1 MDDPQNQNQGGKEV
15 QWFQKQT
22 VMTGE
27 QQLNMTLAQTLT
39 MQGPSMS
46 ALKRFCAHMS
56 AVTAFVSPQTQTSP
70 IKQQNTIFDQST
82 PPRTKTFVDSATSP
96 FEKSSSRSVNNVILP
111 LTKEQSLF

>member
-1 MDDPQNQNQGGKEV
+1 
-15 QWFQKQT
+15 
-22 VMTGE
+22 
-27 QQLNMTLAQTLT
+27 
-39 MQGPSMS
+39 
-46 ALKRFCAHMS
+46 MS

-111 LTKEQSLF
+111 LTKEQSLFWLFSGLSHTSNSEDEAVMWQTDSDMQD